1 MNYHDPAHASD
12 TDVTVVLGEDF
23 PELRSTVRK
32 ICERFPGEYWRAL
45 DDRSGYP
52 TEFVAALTE
61 AGFLGA
67 LIPEEYG
74 GSGLPLRAA
83 AVILEEINA
92 NGCSASPAHAQ
103 MYIMGTVLR
112 HGSEKQKCTYLP
124 EIAAGRLRLQAF
136 GVTEPNTGSDTT
148 QLKTRAERQGDV
160 YVVNG
165 QKVWT
170 SRALHSDLMLLLART
185 TPPDQVKRR
194 TDGLSVFLVDL
205 RDAKGNGVEIRP
217 IKAMINHNTT
227 EVFIENLKV
236 PAENLIGEEGQ
247 GFRYIL
253 DGMNAERI
261 LVASECV
268 GDGRWLL
275 NKGVAYANER
285 RVFGRPIGQNQGV
298 QFPLARA
305 YAELEAAD
313 MMCRRAAALFQAGH
327 PCGPDANIAKLL
339 ASEATWKAADTA
351 FQTHG
356 GFAFAQEYDVE
367 RKWREVRLYQT
378 APISTN
384 MVLAYVA
391 QHVLGLPRSY

>member
-1 MNYHDPAHASD
+1 MNRQDANREAD
-12 TDVTVVLGEDF
+12 TDVTVALGEDF
-23 PELRSTVRK
+23 PELRHAVRRISEK
-32 ICERFPGEYWRAL
+32 FPGEYWRAL
-45 DDRSGYP
+45 DDCSGYP

-67 LIPEEYG
+67 LIPEAYG

-92 NGCSASPAHAQ
+92 SGCSASPAHAQ
-103 MYIMGTVLR
+103 MYIMVTLLR
-112 HGSEKQKCTYLP
+112 HGSEQQKRSYLP

-160 YVVNG
+160 YIING

-185 TPPDQVKRR
+185 TPVDQARGR

-205 RDAKGNGVEIRP
+205 REAKGNGIEIRP

-236 PAENLIGEEGQ
+236 PAANLIGEEGK

-285 RVFGRPIGQNQGV
+285 QVFGRPIGQNQGI

-313 MMCRRAAALFQAGH
+313 LMCRRAAALFEAGR
-327 PCGPDANIAKLL
+327 PCGADANIAKLL
-339 ASEATWKAADTA
+339 ASEATWKAADTT

-367 RKWREVRLYQT
+367 RKWREVRIYQT